1 MCLAKKNC
9 FGFWGKK
16 SSKYN
21 ETGRWF
27 IFRFAKGNNSMSYFN
42 LKLSYSPF
50 LNGKRISAVEIGL
63 RRYIFWSYSNSI
75 STSHFR
81 QTLIISLNIFF
92 CLKKWPK
99 YPMTILRYITITSIY
114 RSDTPQNLMYAP
126 WILTRFLID
135 RLGADSGAV

>member
-1 MCLAKKNC
+1 MFGQKKC
-9 FGFWGKK
+9 FGFRGKN
-16 SSKYN
+16 YD

-27 IFRFAKGNNSMSYFN
+27 IFRFAKGNDSMSYFN
-42 LKLSYSPF
+42 LKLSHSPF

-63 RRYIFWSYSNSI
+63 RRYIHVFWSYSNSI

-81 QTLIISLNIFF
+81 QTSFISLNMFI
-92 CLKKWPK
+92 CIKKWPK
-99 YPMTILRYITITSIY
+99 YPMTILRYITITFIH

>member
-1 MCLAKKNC
+1 M
-9 FGFWGKK
+9 FWVPRQKLWWD
-16 SSKYN
+16 
-21 ETGRWF
+21 RQVL
-27 IFRFAKGNNSMSYFN
+27 IFRFAKGNDSLSYFN
-42 LKLSYSPF
+42 LKLSHSPF

-63 RRYIFWSYSNSI
+63 RRYIHVFWSYSNSI

-81 QTLIISLNIFF
+81 QTSFISLNMFI
-92 CLKKWPK
+92 CIKKWPK
-99 YPMTILRYITITSIY
+99 YPMTILRYITITFIH

>member
-1 MCLAKKNC
+1 
-9 FGFWGKK
+9 
-16 SSKYN
+16 
-21 ETGRWF
+21 
-27 IFRFAKGNNSMSYFN
+27 MSYFN

-63 RRYIFWSYSNSI
+63 IRYIFWSYSNSI

-81 QTLIISLNIFF
+81 QTSIISLNMFFF

-99 YPMTILRYITITSIY
+99 YPMTILRYITITSIH

-126 WILTRFLID
+126 
-135 RLGADSGAV
+135 